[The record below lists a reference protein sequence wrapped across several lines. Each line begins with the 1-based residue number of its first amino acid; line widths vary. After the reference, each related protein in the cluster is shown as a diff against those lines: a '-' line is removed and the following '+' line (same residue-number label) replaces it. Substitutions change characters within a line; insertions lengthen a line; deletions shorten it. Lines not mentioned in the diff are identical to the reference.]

1 MGKNYY
7 DQVRAGLQ
15 SMEAALQRNTSSVAL
30 NPREINPEDVS
41 AGAPLIL
48 DMSGMKGGEARA
60 VARAFRK
67 LLAHCEDVG
76 IPVILAGTLG
86 EPGDS
91 RETSVKVVQDLWEF
105 YEEYRC
111 GFDLQF
117 HGVSEPGPDPLKFL
131 PDGPPEIPRTP
142 EGAERPEEGA
152 AAWELTIMRRL
163 LATRMALSSTRKV
176 IVNLTYIC
184 NNYCS
189 FCAVGNRLHEN
200 GDYDFHRKVLEDYR
214 KKGVDMVDFD
224 GGEPTIYPEFLKI
237 IRDAKNLGYQQV
249 HITSNGRTMAYPKT
263 ARRILN
269 SGITSLLIS
278 CHGANAEV
286 HEEQVQAKGA
296 FVQTIKGIRNAI
308 ALKPEAMDF
317 GVNITLTRG
326 NWEILP
332 DYYALMYRL
341 GVRKIN
347 VQFLTPFGRA
357 EESLVP
363 DPADIAPTLMALI
376 DKYCAE
382 VKTYLINVPF
392 CFFPGYEEH
401 VVGDVLKLQR
411 NMVFVTQEKVNLF
424 EYLAGTRE
432 RKEVCDTCAFSVACE
447 GFYSFAETFD

>member
-1 MGKNYY
+1 
-7 DQVRAGLQ
+7 
-15 SMEAALQRNTSSVAL
+15 MEAALNRKPLDLAL
-30 NPREINPEDVS
+30 DPMEVGPEDLVS
-41 AGAPLIL
+41 GIPLFLHIDGL
-48 DMSGMKGGEARA
+48 KGEERS
-60 VARAFRK
+60 RSLRSIRR
-67 LLAHCEDVG
+67 LLSRSEETST
-76 IPVILAGTLG
+76 PVILVGTLG
-86 EPGDS
+86 YPGET
-91 RETSVKVVQDLWEF
+91 RETTVRVVRELWEF

-111 GFDLQF
+111 GFDLDF
-117 HGVSEPGPDPLKFL
+117 YGISREGEDPLKRL
-131 PDGPPEIPRTP
+131 PVGPPVIPQTP
-142 EGAERPEEGA
+142 EGAVVPSDGVA
-152 AAWELTIMRRL
+152 SWELSIMRHL
-163 LATRMALSSTRKV
+163 FATRMALSSTRKV

-200 GDYDFHRKVLEDYR
+200 GDFEFHRKVLRDYR
-214 KKGVDMVDFD
+214 AKGVDMVDFD

-237 IRDAKNLGYQQV
+237 IREARELGYQQV
-249 HITSNGRTMAYPKT
+249 HITSNGRTMAYAKT

-296 FVQTIKGIRNAI
+296 FVQTIKGIRNAV
-308 ALKPEAMDF
+308 ALKPESMDF
-317 GVNITLTRG
+317 GVNITLTTG
-326 NWEILP
+326 NWRILP
-332 DYYALMYRL
+332 EYYALMYRL

-357 EESLVP
+357 EESIVP

-376 DKYCAE
+376 DKYGAE
-382 VKTYLINVPF
+382 IKTYLINVPF

-432 RKEVCDTCAFSVACE
+432 RKDSCESCSFSVACE